1 MRNATRRVDPILVE
15 GTFASQEMASLLDIT
30 KSYLRELTRSRVLP
44 YAQNADRETVIGR
57 YNGSE
62 TVKAYIRFL
71 KNRTKAPKS
80 SSAAEFD
87 AARTLRMTEAAKT
100 AIIKNAIIVGTVYR
114 AKDVDQILSEKI
126 VATKSRLLAFPAQLL
141 RMTEELDLNEKIKMG
156 QKMIEECLVDLSV
169 PDSETIRSRDRKLTE
184 FGDVFATDGDTEEEE
199 RKKRGRPRKEE
210 IAFT

>member
-57 YNGSE
+57 YNGRK
-62 TVKAYIRFL
+62 TVKACIRFL

-87 AARTLRMTEAAKT
+87 AARTLRMTGAAKT

-141 RMTEELDLNEKIKMG
+141 RMRNVWLIYPCP
-156 QKMIEECLVDLSV
+156 I
-169 PDSETIRSRDRKLTE
+169 PKLTAA
-184 FGDVFATDGDTEEEE
+184 V
-199 RKKRGRPRKEE
+199 
-210 IAFT
+210 IAN

>member
-44 YAQNADRETVIGR
+44 YAQNADREAVIGR
-57 YNGSE
+57 SNGRK

-100 AIIKNAIIVGTVYR
+100 AIIKNAIIVGTVYSGER
-114 AKDVDQILSEKI
+114 
-126 VATKSRLLAFPAQLL
+126 R
-141 RMTEELDLNEKIKMG
+141 
-156 QKMIEECLVDLSV
+156 
-169 PDSETIRSRDRKLTE
+169 RSNL
-184 FGDVFATDGDTEEEE
+184 E
-199 RKKRGRPRKEE
+199 RKDSCNQVALARLSCTTPSND
-210 IAFT
+210 